1 MKVISIE
8 NNTIDLSEFETSETE
23 FTVNFNKEFDFDI
36 ILSLSDRILDWEE
49 KSDQKKHIFLNFKGL
64 PDENLILMYKHYF
77 QRESLVN
84 EYLIVNMNILINGY
98 NTLDDQLFES
108 SIIYE
113 CDLEQLLDVKMELG
127 KEIKA
132 FQSSLTKWFLAGV
145 KSLHKVEYTYLDK
158 TVKMP
163 MIYNKI
169 ISSSNLLTLSQIF
182 SKAISINTDELPLV
196 EGAYP
201 IIMSAVS
208 TSAIANKLVQS
219 IDINI

>member
-1 MKVISIE
+1 MKIISIE
-8 NNTIDLSEFETSETE
+8 NNTVDLSEFETAETD
-23 FTVNFNKEFDFDI
+23 FIVNFNKDFDI
-36 ILSLSDRILDWEE
+36 DTILSLSDHILDWEE
-49 KSDQKKHIFLNFKGL
+49 NTDQKKHIFLNFKGL
-64 PDENLILMYKHYF
+64 CNEYLISMYKHYF
-77 QRESLVN
+77 QRETLIN

-108 SIIYE
+108 DIIYE
-113 CDLEQLLDVKMELG
+113 NDLEQLLDVKMDLG
-127 KEIKA
+127 SEIKT
-132 FQSSLTKWFLAGV
+132 FQSNLTKWYLAGL

-169 ISSSNLLTLSQIF
+169 ISSSNLLALSQIF